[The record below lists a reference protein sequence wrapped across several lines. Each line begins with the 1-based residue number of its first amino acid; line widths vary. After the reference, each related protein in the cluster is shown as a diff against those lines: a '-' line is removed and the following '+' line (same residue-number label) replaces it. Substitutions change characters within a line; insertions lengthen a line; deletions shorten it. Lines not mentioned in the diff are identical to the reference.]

1 MVTHIVMFKFK
12 PDCPPE
18 TVQEMRAGLL
28 SLKDKIDLI
37 RNWEVG
43 LNVGAS
49 SRPYDLVVY
58 STFDSMED
66 VAAFRVNPDQSRL
79 PPMSGSLWKSLVR
92 SITKTKPDAGL
103 RTGQWFVCI
112 YCAP

>member
-12 PDCPPE
+12 PDCPQE
-18 TVQEMRAGLL
+18 TVQEMRTRLL

-37 RNWEVG
+37 RKWEVG

-58 STFDSMED
+58 STFDSLED
-66 VAAFRVNPDQSRL
+66 VAAFRVNPDHVEVATYVRQFVEV
-79 PPMSGSLWKSLVR
+79 SGTV
-92 SITKTKPDAGL
+92 DYDNEA
-103 RTGQWFVCI
+103 
-112 YCAP
+112 

>member
-12 PDCPPE
+12 PDYPPE
-18 TVQEMRAGLL
+18 TVQAMRAGLL
-28 SLKDKIDLI
+28 SLKDKIDII

-66 VAAFRVNPDQSRL
+66 VAAFRVDRDHVEVATYVRQFVEV
-79 PPMSGSLWKSLVR
+79 SGTV
-92 SITKTKPDAGL
+92 DYDNEA
-103 RTGQWFVCI
+103 
-112 YCAP
+112 